1 MAELVELL
9 SLGGPVL
16 WVLVFLSVFSL
27 TIIFWKIVRLL
38 PVTGGRRRRSE
49 AIGLWAEGQRDEA
62 ASRARSGAAPA
73 DQLLAEAMD
82 WASHGRAA
90 PAIEAEMTRRGN
102 ELLSSLGSGIR
113 LLELIAMV
121 APLIGL
127 LGTVT
132 GMIRAFRDLA
142 MAEGSANASIL
153 AGGIWEALITTA
165 AGLIV
170 AIPAAVAAGLLS
182 ARVERA
188 GIAVESAVGAF
199 LSLYAEEGVTQAPE
213 APAQYNYGQVG

>member
-1 MAELVELL
+1 MSDLTELL
-9 SLGGPVL
+9 RLGGPVL
-16 WVLVFLSVFSL
+16 WVLLFLSVFSL
-27 TIIFWKIVRLL
+27 TIIVWKVLRLL
-38 PVTGGRRRRSE
+38 PVTGGRARRAK
-49 AIGLWAEGQRDEA
+49 AIGDWSEGRTEEA
-62 ASRARSGAAPA
+62 AALARSGKAPA

-82 WASHGRAA
+82 WAGSDRSA

-102 ELLSSLGSGIR
+102 EVLSSLGSGIR

-153 AGGIWEALITTA
+153 AGGIWEALVTTA

-199 LSLYAEEGVTQAPE
+199 LSLYAERRETALR
-213 APAQYNYGQVG
+213 QVP